1 MCVKSHNKHVPS
13 VCIYTNTYVSTYIHM
28 PMCTYTICFFL
39 YVYWEEEDT
48 WETNFLKGWK

>member
-13 VCIYTNTYVSTYIHM
+13 VCIYTNTYVCTYIHM
-28 PMCTYTICFFL
+28 RMYTYTICLFL

-48 WETNFLKGWK
+48 WETNFLKG